1 MAGLRAG
8 SSVDRE
14 VSSAPALQNSA
25 LRAFYSLFILMH
37 LGKSLN
43 HERSLC
49 FAAAQRGCPDWAVC
63 PLWKLLGTEER
74 MLGEGLW
81 NCAVSGC
88 PLVLQRTLKPTPT
101 ALWPIPSIGA
111 RDDFQTIIYMKQ
123 KILESIRIRVSAFG
137 AVTGSRESHGPQR
150 GTSLTSPYLCGPPRK
165 ARASRGL
172 HTWKVA
178 LSTWVPGLCNT
189 VQARQGQPSDLWTS
203 PPCSCWALPG
213 APHHLSAPKAQAP
226 FSQEGTSFPQEGA
239 GRSNSPLVSV
249 APNMQGH
256 PFLPPKALGIGP
268 GSFLPV
274 GKAPRE
280 GSHCKEQEVSERGQL
295 IAGGQERGGRGQTRR

>member
-1 MAGLRAG
+1 MSGPPVIQHPGRRPRAHPGPSPGWPVSGPSCSAAQALQHQEARGLGQAMAGLRAG

-137 AVTGSRESHGPQR
+137 AVTGSRESHGPQK

-165 ARASRGL
+165 ALASRGL
-172 HTWKVA
+172 HT
-178 LSTWVPGLCNT
+178 
-189 VQARQGQPSDLWTS
+189 
-203 PPCSCWALPG
+203 
-213 APHHLSAPKAQAP
+213 
-226 FSQEGTSFPQEGA
+226 
-239 GRSNSPLVSV
+239 
-249 APNMQGH
+249 
-256 PFLPPKALGIGP
+256 
-268 GSFLPV
+268 
-274 GKAPRE
+274 
-280 GSHCKEQEVSERGQL
+280 
-295 IAGGQERGGRGQTRR
+295 